1 MYRAGQ
7 IPGENLR
14 ETGDK
19 LVSILNAKQA
29 PLLPMNEDLV
39 DPGATNRRE
48 QPVQPGT
55 IERTTGGTVVIESLR
70 LYRVQQCSHSDCKLS
85 EKASRWDSQLHA
97 EGGRQAYWALR
108 W

>member
-48 QPVQPGT
+48 
-55 IERTTGGTVVIESLR
+55 
-70 LYRVQQCSHSDCKLS
+70 
-85 EKASRWDSQLHA
+85 
-97 EGGRQAYWALR
+97 
-108 W
+108 